1 MDEIDIQQ
9 RVRLLEK
16 EIESTAAEL
25 EETRLGLI
33 AALNQLKA
41 EIEAVKAFLQRTH
54 AAFEDSHRRLREE
67 AVETMDPEWIPL
79 KR

>member
-1 MDEIDIQQ
+1 MDEIDLQQ

-16 EIESTAAEL
+16 EIETTATQL

-33 AALNQLKA
+33 SALNQLKA
-41 EIEAVKAFLQRTH
+41 EIEAVKAFLHRTH
-54 AAFEDSHRRLREE
+54 PDFRNSHQRLREE